1 MDFKYDYSNYHKL
14 KLNCNIKSFFKIK
27 QLLSGSGGSSNI
39 IVDAKTKDNQNVIIK
54 IIPSHIYFN
63 VKTRPDYDKLEIKF
77 YQFLTKKYILTDKTP
92 HIVGI
97 YNHQHCSR
105 IDVLIKNIRPSKK
118 KCPSHEDR
126 LTKKIEYDKIDFLLC
141 DLMLRYEMK
150 LLDPAF
156 DIIMLEYCPME
167 LGSIIEG
174 YMEVISK
181 ANGKNVNSLIDNF
194 IYDLDRIF
202 FQIIFTLAIIKDDY
216 PGFLHGDFFVRNILL
231 SIEKSYEEL
240 DYVAYYFKQKIFYL
254 PANGLYSKINDF
266 GMTVIENELE
276 PSTYSFDK
284 KFDKFYHKNPFNKKT
299 DIFNFLHDIY
309 DGQNLGT
316 SSIMKLAAD
325 HKIKKPRLSQIQ
337 NFLGRFIKIN
347 VIDRINT
354 NNHDLLN
361 QTWNINQIEVLENIV
376 KTPEQY
382 LMQNFFEHFQKLPS
396 GSNIIRH
403 FNAPNLSVY

>member
-1 MDFKYDYSNYHKL
+1 MDFKYNYYNYHKF

-77 YQFLTKKYILTDKTP
+77 YQFFTKKYILTDKTP

-118 KCPSHEDR
+118 KCPSYDDK
-126 LTKKIEYDKIDFLLC
+126 LIKKIKYDKIDFLLC

-167 LGSIIEG
+167 LQSLIGW
-174 YMEVISK
+174 YMENINK
-181 ANGKNVNSLIDNF
+181 ATGKKLDVLINDF

-231 SIEKSYEEL
+231 STENYHAES
-240 DYVAYYFKQKIFYL
+240 DYVAYHYKQKIFYL

-266 GMTVIENELE
+266 GMTIIENELE
-276 PSTYSFDK
+276 PSTYSYDK
-284 KFDKFYHKNPFNKKT
+284 KFDKFYHKNSFNKKS
-299 DIFNFLHDIY
+299 DIFNFFHDIY

-316 SSIMKLAAD
+316 NSIMKLAAD
-325 HKIKKPRLSQIQ
+325 YKMAKTKLPKVMDFI
-337 NFLGRFIKIN
+337 GRFIKVN
-347 VIDRINT
+347 VIDRINA
-354 NNHDLLN
+354 NNYDLLN
-361 QTWNINQIEVLENIV
+361 QTWNIDQIKILENTV

-382 LMQNFFEHFQKLPS
+382 LMQNFFDHFQKLPRDH
-396 GSNIIRH
+396 NIIRH
-403 FNAPNLSVY
+403 FNAPSIDTS